1 MSNLNSLSIK
11 FNELNSDE
19 IRAEILVDG
28 KPIVNS
34 SYVLDLDELEKSLD
48 YYGKFFIL
56 TCESN
61 QPDHISISKGIEINK
76 DESENI
82 KWKLTDSENDLIY
95 IFDIDE
101 YRNNIIN
108 AVHDWKQIVSDQENK
123 NKLSYQ
129 DIHSYVKYY
138 DQEEEEEDFSK
149 N

>member
-1 MSNLNSLSIK
+1 MSNLNTLSIK
-11 FNELNSDE
+11 FNELNAEE

-34 SYVLDLDELEKSLD
+34 NYVLDLDELEKSLD
-48 YYGKFFIL
+48 YHGKFFIL

-61 QPDHISISKGIEINK
+61 QPGHISISKGIEINK

-82 KWKLTDSENDLIY
+82 KWKMTDPDNDVIY
-95 IFDIDE
+95 LFDNDE
-101 YRNNIIN
+101 YRNNIID
-108 AVHDWKQIVSDQENK
+108 AVHSWKKIVSDKETKDQ
-123 NKLSYQ
+123 LSYQ

-138 DQEEEEEDFSK
+138 DQDDEEDFSK

>member
-1 MSNLNSLSIK
+1 MSKLNSLSIK
-11 FNELNSDE
+11 FNELNSEE

-34 SYVLDLDELEKSLD
+34 NYVLDLDELEKSLD
-48 YYGKFFIL
+48 YHGKFFIL

-61 QPDHISISKGIEINK
+61 QPGHINISKGIEINK

-82 KWKLTDSENDLIY
+82 KWKMTDPENDVVYL
-95 IFDIDE
+95 FDNDE

-108 AVHDWKQIVSDQENK
+108 AVHNWKQIVSDKETK
-123 NKLSYQ
+123 NQLSYQ

-138 DQEEEEEDFSK
+138 DQDDEEDFSK

>member
-11 FNELNSDE
+11 FNEVNAEE

-34 SYVLDLDELEKSLD
+34 NYVLDLDELEKSLD
-48 YYGKFFIL
+48 YHGKFFIL

-61 QPDHISISKGIEINK
+61 QADHINISKGIEINK

-82 KWKLTDSENDLIY
+82 KWKMADPENDVVYL
-95 IFDIDE
+95 FDSDE

-108 AVHDWKQIVSDQENK
+108 AVHSWKQIVSEKETK
-123 NKLSYQ
+123 NQLSYQ

-138 DQEEEEEDFSK
+138 DQDDEEDFSK